1 MAFKTRHYS
10 VSSFLCLLFTF
21 ILNGCAFSNAQGA
34 ALTINVKNEGARGDG
49 KTNDN
54 DAFSKISKKVND
66 RGGNC
71 KIVIPA
77 GTYIIGKQDFYGTE
91 SKGSFQG
98 KECLYFEKVRNVQ
111 IVSIGKVVF
120 KYERN
125 LKLGSFNPVTKQ
137 KEIVKLPFLN
147 RKYVATIGCFL
158 RIFQSSDISVSNLE
172 ADGNNMQIDYGGYWG
187 DVGRQCLHVGI
198 FIQNSKNI
206 SISKVYMHHFGLDGI
221 EILSTDPA
229 NSNILVNDSK
239 FEFNLRNGF
248 SWVGGNGVTVRN
260 CKFNYNGLGPNASN
274 PRSGLDIE
282 PEVAECENG
291 TFEGCT
297 FNDNGAAGFISDY
310 HGKLVRKLSF
320 NLCIFTGSTSC
331 ALFPNT
337 GGIKIENSSIIGQV
351 TSPSGLSST
360 NKTFFDRCKFYDYN
374 PANQKKAYF
383 ATILIDAGGHQSC
396 YEISNST
403 FDLKYAKLCYLES
416 GSKDETMMPVFKNN
430 IVYFN
435 GDTYVNGDF
444 IALFR
449 GCILKDNTFN
459 VNIKNMP
466 PAGLYLITGH
476 AMKFIGQNTIID
488 NGKKVG
494 WNGPA
499 GKKIITE
506 NK

>member
-1 MAFKTRHYS
+1 MLH
-10 VSSFLCLLFTF
+10 
-21 ILNGCAFSNAQGA
+21 LNAPASA
-34 ALTINVKNEGARGDG
+34 AGIFTINVKTEGARGDG
-49 KTNDN
+49 KTNDHEV
-54 DAFSKISKKVND
+54 FMKISNQVNT

-77 GTYIIGKQDFYGTE
+77 GTYIVGKQEFFGSET
-91 SKGSFQG
+91 KGSYKGEDCFFFQ
-98 KECLYFEKVRNVQ
+98 KVKNVE
-111 IVSIGKVVF
+111 ITGTGKVKF
-120 KYERN
+120 RFTQN
-125 LKLGSFNPVTKQ
+125 LKFGSFNPVSKQ
-137 KEIVKLPFLN
+137 KATVKLPFYD
-147 RKYVATIGCFL
+147 RKHIATIGCFM
-158 RIFQSSDISVSNLE
+158 RINECSGISVSNIE
-172 ADGNNMQIDYGGYWG
+172 ADGNNTQIDYGGYWG
-187 DVGRQCLHVGI
+187 DVGRQCMHVGV
-198 FIQNSKNI
+198 FVQNSDNI
-206 SISKVYMHHFGLDGI
+206 KVSAVKMHHFGLDGL
-221 EILSTDPA
+221 EILSTKTSSA
-229 NSNILVNDSK
+229 NILISNSQ
-239 FEFNLRNGF
+239 FEYNLRNGC
-248 SWVGGNGVTVRN
+248 SWVGGNGLTMRN

-274 PRSGLDIE
+274 PRAGLDIE

-310 HGKLVRKLSF
+310 HGKLVKKLSF

-337 GGIKIENSSIIGQV
+337 GGIKIENSSIIGQL
-351 TSPSGLSST
+351 TSPAGLSST

-374 PANQKKAYF
+374 PANKKKAFF

-430 IVYFN
+430 VVYFN

-476 AMKFIGQNTIID
+476 AMKFIGQNTIND
-488 NGKKVG
+488 NGKKIG